1 MRNSDSAL
9 AAAEPSLTTNARSKE
24 LSKLSSKDGHRFIR
38 EAAFEQGYLACQV
51 AQFLA
56 CHPSSVSRA
65 FQQS

>member
-9 AAAEPSLTTNARSKE
+9 AAAPSFDNECAQQRVSKP
-24 LSKLSSKDGHRFIR
+24 SSKDGHRFIC
-38 EAAFEQGYLACQV
+38 EAVFEQGYLACQV

-65 FQQS
+65 FQ